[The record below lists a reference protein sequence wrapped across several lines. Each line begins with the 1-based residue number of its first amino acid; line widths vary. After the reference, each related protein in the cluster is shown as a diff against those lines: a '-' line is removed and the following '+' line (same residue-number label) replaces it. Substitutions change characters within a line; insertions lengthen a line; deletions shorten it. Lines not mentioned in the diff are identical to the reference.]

1 MNTKEKSAIK
11 KIPSITKI
19 KLEYSNFQIYREH
32 SEKLAETRG
41 LFLADGEKVVDR
53 LLNSSLEILEIIC
66 LEKYLT
72 SEFLEK
78 VSFHPEVQKIWLGSK
93 EELKTIRGYEL
104 HQGIMALAKVPNL
117 SEFPNFGPVLV
128 CNNILEAN
136 NIGSLIRSAVALG
149 INQMILDTK
158 SCHPFIRRTVRVS
171 VGNIFQMKFFRSSNL
186 FLTLRKLQS
195 QGYTI
200 VGTVSNNVTDSRL
213 ISLNNF
219 FPISKTT
226 IVLGNEDSG
235 IEKDILDLCNILI
248 NIPMQEEVD
257 SLNVAVA
264 GAIIMSR
271 YLFQ

>member
-219 FPISKTT
+219 FPISKTA

-235 IEKDILDLCNILI
+235 IEKDILNLCNILI